1 MGAIHRWADL
11 TGPELADVAAGDPVA
26 VWPLA
31 AVEQH
36 GAHLPL
42 GTDTII
48 GEGLLAAACDTLR
61 ETPLPDARDLLIL
74 PTLAPAASL
83 EHSAYPGTLS
93 LAAEQ
98 VIATLESVGADL
110 ARAGIRRLVLFNS
123 HGGNKAAIDM
133 AALQLRHDHGLLVVK
148 ASYFRFAPPA
158 DTLAASELA
167 HGLHGGAL
175 ETAMMLHLAPARV
188 RRDALADFPSYGAE
202 RAAAGATLGPEGDA
216 GFAWRAEDLNP
227 QGVTGNA
234 ASATAEQGE
243 RLVETFGQR
252 LAQIWHETATFDL
265 SRLGS
270 EGQSFKTSADQRK

>member
-1 MGAIHRWADL
+1 MSVLYRWADL
-11 TGPELADVAAGDPVA
+11 TGPELAALAEADPVA
-26 VWPLA
+26 VLPMA
-31 AVEQH
+31 AIEQH
-36 GAHLPL
+36 GPHLPL
-42 GTDTII
+42 DTDVVIGAGLIEAAGRGYPENRAPII
-48 GEGLLAAACDTLR
+48 VLPAMTLG
-61 ETPLPDARDLLIL
+61 
-74 PTLAPAASL
+74 ASL
-83 EHSAYPGTLS
+83 EHTGFAGTLS
-93 LAAEQ
+93 VSGEQ
-98 VIATLESVGADL
+98 AMAQLRAYGAGV
-110 ARAGIRRLVLFNS
+110 AGAGIRRLVIFNS

-202 RAAAGATLGPEGDA
+202 RAQAGATLGPEGDA

-270 EGQSFKTSADQRK
+270 EGQSFKPSANERK